1 MIEEKVHLMT
11 EEKTIW
17 TETASMKDFYVTPK
31 LWLFS
36 LLSLGIY
43 TLVIYFIRLYTRY
56 TLTNQRLIVES
67 GLLVKR
73 IEEIELFRIKDTKFN
88 QGFFQRWVDM
98 GEIAVFSS
106 DQTSNLILSNMPNA
120 REKREQIRAMANQS
134 REDNGIRTI
143 IND

>member
-1 MIEEKVHLMT
+1 MT

-88 QGFFQRWVDM
+88 QGFFQRLVDM
-98 GEIAVFSS
+98 GDIAVFSS
-106 DQTSNLILSNMPNA
+106 DQTGNFVLQHMPNA

-134 REDNGIRTI
+134 REENGIRTI
-143 IND
+143 INDWHAF

>member
-1 MIEEKVHLMT
+1 MT

>member
-1 MIEEKVHLMT
+1 MT

-143 IND
+143 INDWY

>member
-1 MIEEKVHLMT
+1 MT

-88 QGFFQRWVDM
+88 QGFFQRLVDM
-98 GEIAVFSS
+98 GDIAVFSS
-106 DQTSNLILSNMPNA
+106 DRSGNFVLQHMPNA
-120 REKREQIRAMANQS
+120 GEKREQIRAMANQS
-134 REDNGIRTI
+134 REENGIRTI